1 MRVRARVCVYVDGA
15 YTRKC
20 FDGARSDPGELVVYK
35 IKIFFKRDFQRFLI
49 INALRTPSSLVRSL
63 AQPSFVVIGCVLS
76 VMFHFYHD
84 EKSDVIHQKGSD

>member
-1 MRVRARVCVYVDGA
+1 MCVCMLMALTHANALKGP
-15 YTRKC
+15 
-20 FDGARSDPGELVVYK
+20 RSDPGVMVMVYK

-49 INALRTPSSLVRSL
+49 INALRTPSSLARSL